1 MKATIDFEKGRGFGP
16 IGVGLPA
23 NFLKGEKTV
32 VLTTIAMLFTH
43 ANPMRSNTYGQAIA
57 MLALYAAGAQVALT
71 SEQHEM
77 LVDKAAEYESI
88 QRAPI
93 HGHEQNAEFALY
105 VLKHAAER
113 ARTEGLIG

>member
-1 MKATIDFEKGRGFGP
+1 MKATIDFSMGRGFGL
-16 IGVGLPA
+16 IGRGLPA
-23 NFLKGEKTV
+23 DFLKGEKTV
-32 VLTTIAMLFTH
+32 VLSTIAMLFTN
-43 ANPMRSNTYGQAIA
+43 ANPMRCNTYGQSLS

-71 SEQHEM
+71 DDQYEQ
-77 LVDKAAEYESI
+77 LVDKAAEYEAI

-113 ARTEGLIG
+113 ARSEGLV